1 MGEITVAALTL
12 APAGL
17 GGGGSDALAVA
28 HAGIGGGGS
37 DALAVLRGNGLGGD
51 GCRMPWH
58 EVAVGGGRGGGIVTN
73 AVTPGDGGG

>member
-17 GGGGSDALAVA
+17 GGGGSDALAV
-28 HAGIGGGGS
+28 
-37 DALAVLRGNGLGGD
+37 LRGNGLGGD
-51 GCRMPWH
+51 GCRMPSA